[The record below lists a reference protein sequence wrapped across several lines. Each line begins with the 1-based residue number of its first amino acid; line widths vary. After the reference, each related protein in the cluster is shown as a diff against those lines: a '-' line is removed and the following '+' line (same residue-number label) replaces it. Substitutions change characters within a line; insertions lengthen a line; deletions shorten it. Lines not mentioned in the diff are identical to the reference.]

1 MSITRLA
8 DYYTALYALI
18 FNSIILLQ
26 LQRYKK
32 YMCIMIVWVEL
43 GIPVDKNCLYGRS
56 SFLRLIVPWLLRSGR
71 FIVSLFEVKPGKA

>member
-1 MSITRLA
+1 
-8 DYYTALYALI
+8 
-18 FNSIILLQ
+18 
-26 LQRYKK
+26 
-32 YMCIMIVWVEL
+32 MCIMIVWVEL